1 MPVSLSRFLDVH
13 FKKTFIII
21 IIIIVIIIIII
32 IIKEMRFPTAFK
44 GNYKKVSFR
53 ASLYIKFYK

>member
-1 MPVSLSRFLDVH
+1 MPVSLSRFLNVH
-13 FKKTFIII
+13 VKKTF
-21 IIIIVIIIIII
+21 IIIII
-32 IIKEMRFPTAFK
+32 IIKEMRFPTVFK

>member
-1 MPVSLSRFLDVH
+1 MPVSLSRFLNVH
-13 FKKTFIII
+13 VKKTFIII
-21 IIIIVIIIIII
+21 IIIIII
-32 IIKEMRFPTAFK
+32 IIKEMRFPTVFK